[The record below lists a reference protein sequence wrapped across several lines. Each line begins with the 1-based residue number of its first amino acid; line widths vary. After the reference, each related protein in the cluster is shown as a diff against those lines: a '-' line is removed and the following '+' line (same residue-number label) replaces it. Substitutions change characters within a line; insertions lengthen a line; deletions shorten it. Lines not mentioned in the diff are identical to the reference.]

1 MYVYGFT
8 SIVRQFDNIT
18 LMFRFGVY
26 FRVLIVG
33 IIRSDRILS
42 GIKLLILYVPQ
53 QPALNKFTV
62 TISKD

>member
-42 GIKLLILYVPQ
+42 GIKLLILYAPQ

-62 TISKD
+62 TISRD